1 MLAIRLSEPR
11 KRYLKSLA
19 ASLGLSLQEAVEQA
33 LDMWVSQHQQPGA
46 PPPSLWHDSAI
57 ASVGLEG
64 PGRHTEGEK
73 EYENTLEPCASDIVR
88 RVLSDW

>member
-46 PPPSLWHDSAI
+46 PPPSLWHDSAL
-57 ASVGLEG
+57 ANVGLEG
-64 PGRHTEGEK
+64 PGRQNRSAQRRKGPLRDADAGAGER
-73 EYENTLEPCASDIVR
+73 L
-88 RVLSDW
+88 